1 MTHAG
6 DQPPPDEGRAPHTV
20 SPVHE
25 PGSRDA
31 EFRTS
36 LMLMRL
42 ALALLDRGGP
52 TLAAARLQHAIDTAE
67 GEQRTSASGAGRTEA
82 GLDS

>member
-1 MTHAG
+1 MTHPG
-6 DQPPPDEGRAPHTV
+6 NQPLPDEGRAPHPV

-31 EFRTS
+31 EFRTP

-42 ALALLDRGGP
+42 ALALLDRGRP

-67 GEQRTSASGAGRTEA
+67 EEQRTPASGAGRTA
-82 GLDS
+82 GLDL